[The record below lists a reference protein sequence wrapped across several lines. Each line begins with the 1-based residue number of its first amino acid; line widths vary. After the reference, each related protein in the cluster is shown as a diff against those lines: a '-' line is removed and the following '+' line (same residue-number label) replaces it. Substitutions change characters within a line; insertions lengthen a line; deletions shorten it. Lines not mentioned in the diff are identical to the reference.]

1 MHYNAQLNNE
11 LKTTSSFTIVKIIK
25 HIGTNLTKRVQDIKI
40 VENMILASK
49 LPT

>member
-25 HIGTNLTKRVQDIKI
+25 HIGTNLTKRVQDIK
-40 VENMILASK
+40 NYKTYRKQLK
-49 LPT
+49 T